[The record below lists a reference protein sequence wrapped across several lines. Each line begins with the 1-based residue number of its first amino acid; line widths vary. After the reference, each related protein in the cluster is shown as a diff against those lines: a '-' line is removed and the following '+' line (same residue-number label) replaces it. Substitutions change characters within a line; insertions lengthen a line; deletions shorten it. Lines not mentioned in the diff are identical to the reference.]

1 MISLKMIGKEKDVR
15 LTKKWTHFPMMGP
28 VAPTIL
34 FLCMLVAIGWCF
46 VTNGHTHPLGNF
58 SINRYSRL
66 VPGAKSLSV
75 FYVVDIAEI
84 PTLQEKGAIDT
95 DQDGQ
100 ISDRE
105 KERYLKRKAAE
116 LPQGLNVLVNNQ
128 PVQLEVRSKEII
140 VTSEKLILPTL
151 RIELELVAPL
161 PEASG
166 DTPLKIIYEDN
177 NYRERLGWKEIIARA
192 GSKVNI
198 IESSVPETDV
208 SNALRSYPED
218 LLNKPPD
225 VASARFTVVPGTGPA
240 VSFDDRPTAM
250 AAPSRE
256 DSFTRL
262 IKTKELTPRIYL
274 IALLISI
281 GLGAMH
287 ALSPGH
293 GKSIV
298 AAYLI
303 GTRGTAKH
311 AVFLGATVTLTHT
324 IGVFALGFITLFASR
339 YILPEKL
346 FPWISLGSG
355 VIVVAIG
362 AVMLYKRIQA
372 ARDRNRLDYQHIHGH
387 DHHDHGD
394 HSHNSLDHNH
404 HDHSHQLEDA
414 HSLHAHHDHHDH
426 DHDHHHHDHDHDHHH
441 HSQESCNPS
450 SHHHDHTGHHH
461 GNPSDRPN
469 QGQRRITLFH
479 QHDHDHDHD
488 HSHLPP
494 GADGTPVTWRSLLA
508 LGITGGILPCPS
520 ALVVLLAAI
529 SLQRVG
535 FGMVLIFAFSIGLAA
550 VLTTIGLLFVKARQL
565 LDRVPT
571 AGPLMKI
578 LPAASAL
585 VIMILGVGI
594 TVNALAQM

>member
-1 MISLKMIGKEKDVR
+1 
-15 LTKKWTHFPMMGP
+15 
-28 VAPTIL
+28 
-34 FLCMLVAIGWCF
+34 MLVTISCCLFSIGY
-46 VTNGHTHPLGNF
+46 THPLGNF

-66 VPGAKSLSV
+66 VPGNNSLSV

-84 PTLQEKGAIDT
+84 PTLQEKGSIDT
-95 DQDGQ
+95 DKDGQ

-105 KERYLKRKAAE
+105 KKQYIERKAAE
-116 LPQGLNVLVNNQ
+116 LPQGLKVLVNNQ
-128 PVQLEVRSKEII
+128 PVRLDVRSKEII
-140 VTSEKLILPTL
+140 VTSERLVLPTL
-151 RIELELVAPL
+151 RIELDLEARLPKASHDAPI
-161 PEASG
+161 E
-166 DTPLKIIYEDN
+166 IIYEDN
-177 NYRERLGWKEIIARA
+177 NYSERLGWKEIIASA

-198 IESSVPETDV
+198 IESSVPDTDV

-225 VASARFTVVPGTGPA
+225 ITSARFTIVPGTGSA
-240 VSFDDRPTAM
+240 VSSDNRSTAM

-298 AAYLI
+298 AAYLV

-346 FPWISLGSG
+346 YPWLSLGSG
-355 VIVVAIG
+355 IIVVVIG
-362 AVMLYKRIQA
+362 AVMLVKRIQA
-372 ARDRNRLDYQHIHGH
+372 ARDRDRLNHQHIHGH
-387 DHHDHGD
+387 DHHGHGD
-394 HSHNSLDHNH
+394 HSHSSLDHNH
-404 HDHSHQLEDA
+404 HDHNHQHEDA
-414 HSLHAHHDHHDH
+414 LSPHAN
-426 DHDHHHHDHDHDHHH
+426 HHHHDHDHDHHH
-441 HSQESCNPS
+441 HSQKSCNPG
-450 SHHHDHTGHHH
+450 SHHHGHS
-461 GNPSDRPN
+461 SDRPN
-469 QGQRRITLFH
+469 QGQQRVTLFH

-529 SLQRVG
+529 SLQRIG

-550 VLTTIGLLFVKARQL
+550 VLTTIGLLFVKARQIL
-565 LDRVPT
+565 NRVPT

>member
-15 LTKKWTHFPMMGP
+15 LTKKWPHFPMMGP
-28 VAPTIL
+28 VVPTIL
-34 FLCMLVAIGWCF
+34 FLCMLVTIGWCF
-46 VTNGHTHPLGNF
+46 ATNGHTHPLGNF
-58 SINRYSRL
+58 SINLYSRL
-66 VPGAKSLSV
+66 VPEAGSLSV

-84 PTLQEKGAIDT
+84 PSLQEKGAIDT

-105 KERYLKRKAAE
+105 KKRYLERKAAE
-116 LPQGLNVLVNNQ
+116 LPQGLNVFVNNQ

-140 VTSEKLILPTL
+140 VTSEKLVLPTL
-151 RIELELVAPL
+151 RIELELVSPL
-161 PEASG
+161 PVASG
-166 DTPLKIIYEDN
+166 DTPLEIIYEDN
-177 NYRERLGWKEIIARA
+177 NYSDRLGWKEIIARA

-225 VASARFTVVPGTGPA
+225 VAQARFTVVPGTGSA
-240 VSFDDRPTAM
+240 VSSDDRPVAT

-274 IALLISI
+274 IALLISS

-303 GTRGTAKH
+303 GTRGTANH

-324 IGVFALGFITLFASR
+324 FGVFALGLITLFASR
-339 YILPEKL
+339 YILSENL
-346 FPWISLGSG
+346 YPWLSLGSG
-355 VIVVAIG
+355 IIVVVIG
-362 AVMLYKRIQA
+362 AVMLVKRIQA
-372 ARDRNRLDYQHIHGH
+372 ARDPHRLDHHHIHGHDHH

-394 HSHNSLDHNH
+394 HSHNSSDRNH
-404 HDHSHQLEDA
+404 HDHSHPHEDA
-414 HSLHAHHDHHDH
+414 HSPHAH
-426 DHDHHHHDHDHDHHH
+426 HHHHDHDHDHHN
-441 HSQESCNPS
+441 HSEESCNPS
-450 SHHHDHTGHHH
+450 THHHDHTGHHH

-469 QGQRRITLFH
+469 QGQRKVTLFH
-479 QHDHDHDHD
+479 QHDHDHNHDHD

-550 VLTTIGLLFVKARQL
+550 VLTTVGLLFVKARQL

-578 LPAASAL
+578 LPAGSAL
-585 VIMILGVGI
+585 VIMILGIGI